1 MADRIKVKLD
11 KRSVIG
17 KKVAK
22 LRREGI
28 LPATVYGKGVG
39 PYSVQME
46 ARAFNDVYRRAGR
59 TTLIDLDI
67 PGEKGM
73 SAFVHML
80 QRHPVTRNIIHVD
93 FRAVDL
99 TINVTV
105 AIPIHIVG
113 EAELVERNDA
123 VLNQAITAVEV
134 SALPTELPSH
144 ITVDISGLDSME
156 KSIHVRDLAPLEHGS
171 FVTDPDELVVS
182 LSPSRPAEEEE
193 AAEAA
198 EEGEVEPE
206 LVREEGDEEESE
218 EE

>member
-39 PYSVQME
+39 PYSVQMD
-46 ARAFNDVYRRAGR
+46 ARTFTDMYRRAGR

-99 TINVTV
+99 TTNVTV

-113 EAELVERNDA
+113 ESELVERNDA
-123 VLNQAITAVEV
+123 VLNQAITAIEV
-134 SALPTELPSH
+134 TALPTELPSH

-198 EEGEVEPE
+198 EEGAVEPE

>member
-1 MADRIKVKLD
+1 MADRIKVKLE

-39 PYSVQME
+39 PYSVQMD
-46 ARAFNDVYRRAGR
+46 ARTFNDMYRKAGR

-67 PGEKGM
+67 PGEKGV

-99 TINVTV
+99 RTNVTV
-105 AIPIHIVG
+105 AVPIHIVG
-113 EAELVERNDA
+113 ESELVERNDA
-123 VLNQAITAVEV
+123 VLNQAITAIEV

-171 FVTDPDELVVS
+171 FVTDPDELIVS
-182 LSPSRPAEEEE
+182 LSPTRPVEEEE
-193 AAEAA
+193 AEAA
-198 EEGEVEPE
+198 EEGEAEPE
-206 LVREEGDEEESE
+206 LVREGDEDESE
-218 EE
+218 QE